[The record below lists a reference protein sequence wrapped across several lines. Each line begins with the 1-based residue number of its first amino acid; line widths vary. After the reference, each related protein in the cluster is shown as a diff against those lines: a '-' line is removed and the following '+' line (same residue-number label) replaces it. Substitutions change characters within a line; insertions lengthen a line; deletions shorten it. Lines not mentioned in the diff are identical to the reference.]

1 MHLQEK
7 IAVISG
13 GARGLGRAYTEAIL
27 KAGGKVQRSIPVTL
41 LLLIVHIHQ

>member
-27 KAGGKVQRSIPVTL
+27 KAGGKV
-41 LLLIVHIHQ
+41 LLIKNVYNYKFD

>member
-27 KAGGKVQRSIPVTL
+27 KAGGKVLKNVWTRAYLIPV
-41 LLLIVHIHQ
+41 

>member
-1 MHLQEK
+1 MWKMYLQGK

-27 KAGGKVQRSIPVTL
+27 KAGGKVLIRSNPVTE
-41 LLLIVHIHQ
+41 